1 MSMQCPLVS
10 QWNQYSSAGESPLH
24 ALLNL
29 MQEVISGVAYFLHG
43 AEEDQ
48 GAWTGG
54 GAGVEIR
61 TLNFQ
66 ILLPFI

>member
-1 MSMQCPLVS
+1 MCMQCPLVS

-43 AEEDQ
+43 AEEDKGPGQEEEQ
-48 GAWTGG
+48 G
-54 GAGVEIR
+54 
-61 TLNFQ
+61 
-66 ILLPFI
+66 